1 LRTHVNL
8 PDDLVKAVDAKA
20 GKGKRSQFIEE
31 AVREKLR
38 IENLLSALRETAGI
52 LSTEDHPEWETSEK
66 VAAWVRESRQQ
77 SDKRIDRYRR
87 G

>member
-1 LRTHVNL
+1 MRTHVIL
-8 PDDLVKAVDAKA
+8 PDDLVKAVDNEA

-38 IENLLSALRETAGI
+38 KDALLSALRRTAGTI
-52 LSTEDHPEWETSEK
+52 SAKGHPEWDTPED
-66 VAAWVRESRQQ
+66 VASWVRNLRKQ
-77 SDKRIDRYRR
+77 SDQDFEERQR